1 MSAGNGAWKRGLA
14 PQACPLP
21 GPLHDCCPAAVP
33 VAVLD
38 SLTAKC
44 GDLSLPWH
52 MVAFRKCFLAC
63 WQDGCPVRGS
73 RPARVGRL
81 LGSSPSRPS
90 EARPAASSRMV
101 PSAATGNPMLSL
113 QPWAGCS
120 EPPSSVLYP
129 QIEARPASDCSP
141 SQFRHNL
148 PQAGL

>member
-1 MSAGNGAWKRGLA
+1 MWKPGLA
-14 PQACPLP
+14 PQVCPLP
-21 GPLHDCCPAAVP
+21 EPLHDCCPAAVP

-38 SLTAKC
+38 SLMTKG

-52 MVAFRKCFLAC
+52 MVAFSKYFLTC
-63 WQDGCPVRGS
+63 WQDAWPVWGS
-73 RPARVGRL
+73 QPARVSRL

-90 EARPAASSRMV
+90 EALSPAASSRMV
-101 PSAATGNPMLSL
+101 PSAATGSPTLPL

-120 EPPSSVLYP
+120 ESPSSTLHP

-141 SQFRHNL
+141 SQFRYNL